1 MIDMRLIVALHSLMG
16 KSGLMDAFPMFPL
29 GSVLFPHMPLPLRVF
44 EERYLVMLAQILQDD
59 PSEFG
64 VVLIERGQE
73 VGGGEHRFA
82 VGTVA
87 QITELEGGDGFV
99 AVLAQGAR
107 RVEIEEWLD
116 DDPYPRAIVRELE
129 PLTWSSEL
137 APLFDR
143 AERTVRRALAMA
155 SEFSDQQWA
164 ADVAISDDPFEAAWQ
179 LAAIA
184 PLSELDQV
192 SLLRSTSFAEL
203 LAQTIELTVAAEQLF
218 VEQAAADDDGEEP

>member
-1 MIDMRLIVALHSLMG
+1 MALHSLMG

-44 EERYLVMLAQILQDD
+44 EERYLVMLAEILQDD

-73 VGGGEHRFA
+73 VGGGEQRFA

-87 QITELEGGDGFV
+87 RITEIEGGDGFV
-99 AVLAQGAR
+99 AVIAEGSR
-107 RVEIEEWLD
+107 RIAIDEWLV
-116 DDPYPRAIVRELE
+116 DDPYPRAAVRELE
-129 PLTWSSEL
+129 PLEWSGDL

-143 AERTVRRALAMA
+143 AEKTVRRALAMA

-164 ADVAISDDPFEAAWQ
+164 ADVAISSDPFEAAWQ

-192 SLLRSTSFAEL
+192 ALLRSASFKDL
-203 LAQTIELTVAAEQLF
+203 LEKTIEFTLEAEQLLIQ
-218 VEQAAADDDGEEP
+218 QANADDDGEEP